1 MNEKKL
7 KTILDNHIKW
17 LNDKGGKR
25 ADLSYANLTNADL
38 RGADLIN
45 ANLIGVNLSNA
56 NLKGADLNGA
66 NLRDANLF
74 GANLSYA
81 NLRGADLRGADLIGA
96 NLRDANLIGA
106 NLICAN
112 LKVANLSNATL
123 NGANLRGADLR
134 DARNLETVSYDEN
147 TSMFALNCPEKGGFT
162 AFKKLRNNIIAELY
176 IPARAK
182 RSSATT
188 RKCRASEAKVVK
200 MWNYIT
206 KETVT
211 KATSQH
217 DESFVYETGKTVKP
231 TKPFNEDRWNE
242 CASGIHFFMTQEEA
256 ENY

>member
-25 ADLSYANLTNADL
+25 ADLSYANL
-38 RGADLIN
+38 RN
-45 ANLIGVNLSNA
+45 ANLIG
-56 NLKGADLNGA
+56 ADLSGA
-66 NLRDANLF
+66 
-74 GANLSYA
+74 
-81 NLRGADLRGADLIGA
+81 
-96 NLRDANLIGA
+96 
-106 NLICAN
+106 
-112 LKVANLSNATL
+112 K
-123 NGANLRGADLR
+123 
-134 DARNLETVSYDEN
+134 NLETVYYNEL

-200 MWNYIT
+200 MWNCIT

-231 TKPFNEDRWNE
+231 TEPFNEDRWNE